1 MRPFAHTRARPP
13 RMTLPEDAAF
23 AQRHLKSVLAEARAS
38 MPANRERVELPLPY
52 LVFQCAATL
61 LALVQLAGGT
71 ATALDCACW
80 PAAGAAACKADAL
93 RGVGCGLLGAAVLR
107 GTEAWRMDATTD
119 DTPYDREPVA
129 AHAVLVASSPV
140 ALVASIVTGDAT
152 VGERAIGVALDA
164 PSPLAGALLHAAGT
178 AASCAWVQ
186 GVVQQGASQGL
197 TQLAVSTAVRTLP
210 AEPDATWW
218 WPVVASGTALAPL
231 IAALLAAGLA
241 TLTDGAVARSLRP
254 TAAAEA
260 RAAESAVAQG

>member
-13 RMTLPEDAAF
+13 CMTLPEDAAF

-38 MPANRERVELPLPY
+38 MPANRERVEPPLPY

-80 PAAGAAACKADAL
+80 PAAGAAACRADAV

-107 GTEAWRMDATTD
+107 GTEAWRMDANTD

-129 AHAVLVASSPV
+129 AHSVLVASSPV

>member
-38 MPANRERVELPLPY
+38 MPANGERVELPLPY

-80 PAAGAAACKADAL
+80 PAAGAAACRADAV

-107 GTEAWRMDATTD
+107 GTEAWRMDANTD

-152 VGERAIGVALDA
+152 VG
-164 PSPLAGALLHAAGT
+164 SPHG
-178 AASCAWVQ
+178 
-186 GVVQQGASQGL
+186 
-197 TQLAVSTAVRTLP
+197 
-210 AEPDATWW
+210 
-218 WPVVASGTALAPL
+218 
-231 IAALLAAGLA
+231 
-241 TLTDGAVARSLRP
+241 
-254 TAAAEA
+254 
-260 RAAESAVAQG
+260 